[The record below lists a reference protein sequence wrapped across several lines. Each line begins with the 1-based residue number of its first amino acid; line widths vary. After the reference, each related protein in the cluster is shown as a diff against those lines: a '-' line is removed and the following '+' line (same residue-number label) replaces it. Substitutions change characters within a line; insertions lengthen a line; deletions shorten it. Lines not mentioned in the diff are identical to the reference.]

1 MRILQCVGDIDPALG
16 GSVEAARQLSHA
28 LGRLGHRPEL
38 VTLRPPRE
46 EWSAAWLG
54 AVHCPGP
61 ASTRYLYSPRFAG
74 WVAAHGS
81 AYDAVVVHGLWRY
94 TSVGAWRGLHGS
106 GVPYFVFAH
115 GMLDPY
121 FKNAFPWRHVQKKI
135 CWLAAESR
143 VVRDAQ
149 GVLFTCEQERL
160 RARATF
166 RPYLCRERVVGLGI
180 APPMGHSVVQREAFL
195 DAHPGLRGTRNV
207 VFLGRIHPKKGCDLL
222 IEAFAQT
229 AHRDP
234 LLRLVIAGPDERGW
248 QSDLV
253 SLAAQMGLGPRV
265 TFTGPLYGDLKWG
278 ALRCAEVL
286 ALPSHTENF
295 GITVVEALAC
305 GVPVLISNE
314 VNIWREID
322 ADGAGLVAN
331 ADVTGM
337 AGLLDRWLDLPP
349 EVRYQMRENAVR
361 SFAKRFELEHFAR
374 EFAACLGPE

>member
-28 LGRLGHRPEL
+28 LGHLGHRPEL

-61 ASTRYLYSPRFAG
+61 ASTRYLYNPRFAD

-81 AYDAVVVHGLWRY
+81 DYDAVVVHGLWRY
-94 TSVGAWRGLHGS
+94 TSVGAWRGLHGRDI
-106 GVPYFVFAH
+106 PYFVFAH

-121 FKNAFPWRHVQKKI
+121 FKHAYPWKHVQKKI

-143 VVRDAQ
+143 VVCDAR
-149 GVLFTCEQERL
+149 GVLFTCEEERL

-166 RPYLCRERVVGLGI
+166 RPYQCRERVVGLGI
-180 APPMGHSVVQREAFL
+180 ARPTGDPMVQQEAFL
-195 DAHPGLRGTRNV
+195 DAHPQLREKQMV
-207 VFLGRIHPKKGCDLL
+207 LFLGRIHPKKGCDLL
-222 IEAFAQT
+222 IEAFARV
-229 AHRDP
+229 ANRDP
-234 LLRLVIAGPDERGW
+234 LLQLVIAGPDECGW
-248 QSDLV
+248 QADLE
-253 SLAAQMGLGPRV
+253 SLAAQMRIGARV
-265 TFTGPLYGDLKWG
+265 TFTGPLYGDRKWG

-305 GVPVLISNE
+305 GVPALISNE

-331 ADVTGM
+331 ADV
-337 AGLLDRWLDLPP
+337 AGTVDVLDRWLNLRP
-349 EVRYQMRENAVR
+349 EARHQMRENAFR

-374 EFAACLGPE
+374 EFAVCLEAQ